1 MMYHQIRADGGG
13 DYDLT
18 PAEFRRELE
27 QHYRQGYRPVRA
39 VDLVTGRLDVPA
51 GKSPVVL
58 TFDDSTKEQLAY
70 GPDGQVKPD
79 TAVGIML
86 AFAREHPDFKLAGT
100 FFVNREPFAGVREGP
115 AMLRFLVR
123 SGFEIG
129 NHTDDHIQF
138 DRKDRVGIQRALVRG
153 QRLIKR
159 AVPGATVRT
168 LSLPL
173 GVEPRPRSLALR
185 GRWDGESY
193 RNEGVFLVGAGP
205 APSPFSRAWRPAAIP
220 RIKTGPWHGGAPDFA
235 SGFWLD
241 VLRRHPERRYVSDGD
256 PSRISFPRALRPRL
270 AARFRARANPY

>member
-1 MMYHQIRADGGG
+1 MYHQIRADGGG

-27 QHYRQGYRPVRA
+27 QLYRLGYRPVRA
-39 VDLVTGRLDVPA
+39 IDLVTGRLDVPA

-70 GPDGQVKPD
+70 GPNGQVKPD

-86 AFAREHPDFKLAGT
+86 TFARKHPDFKLAGT

-115 AMLRFLVR
+115 AMLRFLVK

-129 NHTDDHIQF
+129 NHTDDHIPF
-138 DRKDRVGIQRALVRG
+138 NEKDATGVQKALVRG
-153 QRLIKR
+153 KRIITR
-159 AVPGATVRT
+159 AVPGAAVRT
-168 LSLPL
+168 MALPL
-173 GVEPRPRSLALR
+173 GVEPRPASLAVS
-185 GRWDGESY
+185 GRWHGESY
-193 RNEGVFLVGAGP
+193 RNDGVFLVGAGP

-220 RIKTGPWHGGAPDFA
+220 RIKTGPWHGGEPDFA

-256 PSRISFPRALRPRL
+256 PSRISFPRRLASQLKPRL
-270 AARFRARANPY
+270 RGRADPY